1 MESIITDFHVDLYA
15 LVAQLVNFSIVVAV
29 LYFFAFKP
37 IVKMMTERS
46 DKIAQGLKDAEN
58 SRAQLDNTEIETQ
71 SLLKEARR
79 QADLIIAEANN
90 QAMENQSAILIKTKE
105 QVQAVVNQEKENIE
119 NELAKTLLSL
129 KRETAFL
136 AVTMAEKILGEKMDA
151 HMDEGFINKI
161 TQ

>member
-15 LVAQLVNFSIVVAV
+15 LIAQLVNFSIVVAV

-46 DKIAQGLKDAEN
+46 NKIAQGLKDAEN
-58 SRAQLDNTEIETQ
+58 SRLQLDNAEIEAQ
-71 SLLKEARR
+71 FLLKGARR

-90 QAMENQSAILIKTKE
+90 QAIENQSSILLKTKE
-105 QVQAVVNQEKENIE
+105 QVQAVFNKEKENIE

-129 KRETAFL
+129 KRDTALL
-136 AVTMAEKILGEKMDA
+136 AVSMAEKILGEKIDA
-151 HMDEGFINKI
+151 QIDEGFINKI